1 MKHSSPRFRYS
12 LLAALLVSG
21 VALAAPVGSQASPT
35 TPDRKVSSHKP
46 LPKPGTGNFTKRLLD
61 ELRGDDL
68 EVSVGYPALY
78 TQKDCAYTYPV
89 LENCYGNNPAAP
101 YVVPVVKTW
110 PEEYV
115 DPAMTNAFGRTRPG
129 YTTTPRLDPREAII
143 FYGKMPPPAR
153 YLGLQTWIATTGWVS
168 EESPWDKKA
177 YADFEPV
184 AGPLIQYLFGT
195 VPGNES
201 RVQSVSS
208 IENNVNDV
216 VMEDQSGLPWGET
229 RYFVITPDRA
239 MEQAV
244 RDALGRL
251 GVDDSHV
258 FTESIPPSFEGSP
271 VGPLGLDEDAVD
283 FLTFL
288 RYSMPDNARAGDTW
302 RKRLPMKVLR
312 VREDPS
318 STRPATPYDAA
329 TADPRTAVNEVDDKE
344 LSDGLENLVDAVVDR
359 ADDWN
364 LALEYDDKMIDI
376 LNELGQFGPDCRAI
390 GMNCLGDNQDASYFL
405 MPPRPL
411 DTGRVYAVVSTL
423 ATETGNGEYVGL
435 SVNDASLLKGVANV
449 PDPELKGSASSYVAT
464 VPDHEK
470 YFVHF
475 FARDCDAIEGLT
487 DGECT
492 TITEKMVPLAGD
504 DKAPGDPEL
513 HGMYSTAVRAYVK
526 PGSERGADPALQLR
540 PRVLTFDEE

>member
-1 MKHSSPRFRYS
+1 MKKVGPRLGYS
-12 LLAALLVSG
+12 LLAAVLAGGALLAVP
-21 VALAAPVGSQASPT
+21 AGSQAVPGAERPAT
-35 TPDRKVSSHKP
+35 AGVP
-46 LPKPGTGNFTKRLLD
+46 LPKPGTGNFDRRLMD

-78 TQKDCAYTYPV
+78 TQQDCAYTYPV

-129 YTTTPRLDPREAII
+129 YTTTPRLDPREAIVL
-143 FYGKMPPPAR
+143 YGKMPPPAR
-153 YLGLQTWIATTGWVS
+153 YLGLQTWMATTDWVS
-168 EESPWDKKA
+168 ESSPWDEAA
-177 YADFEPV
+177 YASFVPV

-195 VPGNES
+195 VPGNPS

-216 VMEDQSGLPWGET
+216 IMTEQSGLPWGEI
-229 RYFVITPDRA
+229 RYFVITPDQG

-244 RDALGRL
+244 RDALSGL
-251 GVDDSHV
+251 GVDESHV
-258 FTESIPPSFEGSP
+258 FTSSIPPTFEGST

-288 RYSMPDNARAGDTW
+288 RYSMPDNASAGDAW
-302 RKRLPMKVLR
+302 RKSLPLNVLR
-312 VREDPS
+312 VRERPS

-329 TADPRTAVNEVDDKE
+329 TADPRTAVDEVGDAA
-344 LSDGLENLVDAVVDR
+344 LSGGLEDLVRAVSDR
-359 ADDWN
+359 ADTWG
-364 LALEYDDKMIDI
+364 LSLERDDPMIDI
-376 LNELGQFGPDCRAI
+376 LNELGQYGPECREI

-405 MPPRPL
+405 MPPKSL
-411 DTGRVYAVVSTL
+411 DTGRVYAIVSTL
-423 ATETGNGEYVGL
+423 ATETGNGKYVGL
-435 SVNDASLLKGVANV
+435 SVNDASLLKGAANV
-449 PDPELKGSASSYVAT
+449 PDTELKGSASSYAAT

-492 TITEKMVPLAGD
+492 TVTKQMVPLAGD

-513 HGMYSTAVRAYVK
+513 HGMFSAAVRAYVK
-526 PGSERGADPALQLR
+526 PGSERGPDPTLQLR
-540 PRVLTFDEE
+540 PRALVFNTE